1 MARTTKQLPTG
12 KASSAP
18 AVLSFLDRL
27 TQNMERCSVGQRQI
41 ADTLLNH
48 PDDAAFWNAANLA
61 ERAKVSEATVVRF
74 AQFLGYEGFPEMRQ
88 ALTVEARQRIAKQAG
103 LLHAPPGAAA
113 TLVEIARRDISNIE
127 RTVGQ
132 VNERMLEAAVD
143 RILKSRHRV
152 MIGRGISQHMAE
164 LLGYLLT
171 LAGLPSISGEASDL
185 SLQVANLGPE
195 DLLVAFSF
203 HPYAKETLEAV
214 AFARERKVPVMAFTD
229 RMEAPL
235 VVLSDHTLLVPGE
248 NLMYS
253 HSIVAFAVL
262 ANAIVTAVA
271 GRDRI
276 KSLQRLRSAERVATS
291 EFYQG

>member
-1 MARTTKQLPTG
+1 MARTPKAPTPTQG
-12 KASSAP
+12 RSSP
-18 AVLSFLDRL
+18 RGLSFLDRL
-27 TQNMERCSVGQRQI
+27 TQNMERFSTGQRQI
-41 ADTLLNH
+41 ADSLLNH

-61 ERAKVSEATVVRF
+61 EQAKVSEATVVRF

-88 ALTVEARQRIAKQAG
+88 ALTSEARQRISKQAG

-113 TLVEIARRDISNIE
+113 TLVEVAHRDIANIQ

-143 RILKSRHRV
+143 RLLKSRHRV
-152 MIGRGISQHMAE
+152 MIGRGISQHMAQ

-185 SLQVANLGPE
+185 SLQVANLEPP
-195 DLLVAFSF
+195 DLLIAFSF

-214 AFARERKVPVMAFTD
+214 AFARERQVPVMAFTD

-235 VVLSDHTLLVPGE
+235 VILSDHTLLVPGE

-262 ANAIVTAVA
+262 ANALVTAVA
-271 GRDRI
+271 SRDRT

>member
-1 MARTTKQLPTG
+1 MARTSKQLPPRKTSPG
-12 KASSAP
+12 P
-18 AVLSFLDRL
+18 PFLSFLDRL
-27 TQNMERCSVGQRQI
+27 TQNMERFSVGQRQI

-74 AQFLGYEGFPEMRQ
+74 AQFLGYEGFPDLRQ
-88 ALTVEARQRIAKQAG
+88 ALTAEARQRIAKQAG

-113 TLVEIARRDISNIE
+113 TLVEIARRDITNIE

>member
-1 MARTTKQLPTG
+1 MARTPKHPSPTKLIRRP
-12 KASSAP
+12 P
-18 AVLSFLDRL
+18 VLSFLDRL
-27 TQNMERCSVGQRQI
+27 TQNMERFSLGQRQI
-41 ADTLLNH
+41 ADSLLKD

-61 ERAKVSEATVVRF
+61 EKANVSEATVVRF

-88 ALTVEARQRIAKQAG
+88 ALTSEARQRIAKQAG
-103 LLHAPPGAAA
+103 LLKAPPGAAA
-113 TLVEIARRDISNIE
+113 TLVEIARRDITNIE

-143 RILKSRHRV
+143 RLLKSRHRV
-152 MIGRGISQHMAE
+152 MVGRGISQHMAQ

-171 LAGLPSISGEASDL
+171 LVGLPSISGEASDL
-185 SLQVANLGPE
+185 SLQVVNLGPT

-203 HPYAKETLEAV
+203 HPYSKETLEAV

-235 VVLSDHTLLVPGE
+235 VVLSDLTLLVPGE

-253 HSIVAFAVL
+253 HSMAAFAVL
-262 ANAIVTAVA
+262 ANALATALA
-271 GRDRI
+271 ARDRA
-276 KSLQRLRSAERVATS
+276 KALQRLRSAERVATS